1 MPGTKEGAK
10 KAAATNKANDPN
22 FYSTIG
28 KKSWNNPE
36 RSHETG
42 FAKLPR
48 EKVAEL
54 GRRGGKKT
62 KNDYKTTQ
70 RTEGP
75 QVTGQF
81 KIEQEEWTTAE
92 DIQAL
97 YSPEDL
103 DGPSISE

>member
-1 MPGTKEGAK
+1 LDAGVERKQRMITKQHSAR
-10 KAAATNKANDPN
+10 KA
-22 FYSTIG
+22 
-28 KKSWNNPE
+28 
-36 RSHETG
+36 
-42 FAKLPR
+42 L
-48 EKVAEL
+48 
-54 GRRGGKKT
+54 
-62 KNDYKTTQ
+62 
-70 RTEGP
+70 

>member
-1 MPGTKEGAK
+1 MPKKQPQLTKP
-10 KAAATNKANDPN
+10 TTLT
-22 FYSTIG
+22 STQPSVRSHG
-28 KKSWNNPE
+28 NNPE